1 MPAPLSLARTVVTA
15 LLRICTPLPPLPP
28 RSTCAA
34 ATLSHT
40 HTPTARNAIRLRSP
54 PRAPQKLPNVGHPE
68 RATSPHPGKS
78 SHRPLRRFQG
88 VVRTDPVVGTLLAF
102 NTAVRLRLSISAVRA
117 SWGHGPRV
125 DTSVERHAVM
135 RIRPGCEEP
144 RHRQPR
150 ARSSSPILNPESL
163 AALPSSAVPTR
174 DACNAVT
181 STPPSLARLLH
192 KEGQGCRRR

>member
-102 NTAVRLRLSISAVRA
+102 NTPTSTTVHQCRPSLVGSRPARRHERRA
-117 SWGHGPRV
+117 TCAFDLDARQ
-125 DTSVERHAVM
+125 
-135 RIRPGCEEP
+135 P